1 MQSTWPRPP
10 IIHDRA
16 GRAATR
22 WAVVIWS
29 LVFYLSALGNVWTAW
44 LAARRDGQPIVVWQ
58 VLSWELSSATAALML
73 LPAVVWLCARWP
85 LHADVW
91 VRRLPAYVIVAL
103 GWWLLHVAGMVVLR
117 LSTHWPARITISV
130 AGCSGST
137 SCPRIC
143 APLRCWWRY
152 STR

>member
-1 MQSTWPRPP
+1 MIGACQLWTCATQSTGPRPP

-58 VLSWELSSATAALML
+58 VVSWELSSATAALML
-73 LPAVVWLCARWP
+73 LPAVGGGSA
-85 LHADVW
+85 HAG
-91 VRRLPAYVIVAL
+91 RCMP
-103 GWWLLHVAGMVVLR
+103 M
-117 LSTHWPARITISV
+117 
-130 AGCSGST
+130 SGNDA
-137 SCPRIC
+137 CQRM
-143 APLRCWWRY
+143 
-152 STR
+152 